1 MSECGGP
8 GTSGKEDEEE
18 DKELARRYPESGFPR
33 IRVAD
38 HLGIIL
44 RRIRRFTLQDQRTFD
59 LSVVILSTMIFPCTN
74 YSSNY
79 A

>member
-33 IRVAD
+33 IRVAPFR
-38 HLGIIL
+38 HFYEL
-44 RRIRRFTLQDQRTFD
+44 RGLRFRI
-59 LSVVILSTMIFPCTN
+59 SAHSI
-74 YSSNY
+74 
-79 A
+79 

>member
-33 IRVAD
+33 IRVAPFR
-38 HLGIIL
+38 HFYEL
-44 RRIRRFTLQDQRTFD
+44 RGRTLQDQRTFD